1 MQVQLRTDNHIEGH
15 DELARYVETVV
26 GTALERFDRITR
38 VEAHLGDAS
47 SPAKAGD
54 ADIRCMLEAHVAG
67 LPPVAVTHQAAT
79 VHEAVRGS
87 AAKLRHAV
95 DSVLDRHADRMRS
108 GGT

>member
-1 MQVQLRTDNHIEGH
+1 MQIELRTDKHIEGH
-15 DELARYVETVV
+15 DELARYVDTVV

-38 VEAHLGDAS
+38 VEAHVGDVS
-47 SPAKAGD
+47 SPANPGED
-54 ADIRCMLEAHVAG
+54 DIRCMLEAHVAG

-95 DSVLDRHADRMRS
+95 DSLLDRHADRLRS
-108 GGT
+108 G